1 MSTRIEGHAKVS
13 GPKGFVHG
21 REVERGFHAS
31 ERFNCVVVRFDSQ
44 VSHLAQRSNT
54 GTSTSTH
61 SYREIQNDVDDIVQL
76 VNLHERIKKDSENVF
91 QRHELNTVRNFFSN
105 HESEITIKSDF

>member
-1 MSTRIEGHAKVS
+1 MGYVYLISKSPSLRTVSTRIEGHAKVS

-44 VSHLAQRSNT
+44 VSHLAQPEV
-54 GTSTSTH
+54 H
-61 SYREIQNDVDDIVQL
+61 SLSSPVSIFMEETAVA
-76 VNLHERIKKDSENVF
+76 SE
-91 QRHELNTVRNFFSN
+91 
-105 HESEITIKSDF
+105 